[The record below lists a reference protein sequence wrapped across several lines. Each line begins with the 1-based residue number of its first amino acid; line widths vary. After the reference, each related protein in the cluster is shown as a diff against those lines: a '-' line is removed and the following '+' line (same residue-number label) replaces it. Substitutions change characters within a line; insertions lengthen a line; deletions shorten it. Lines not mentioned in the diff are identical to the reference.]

1 MFKRSRNRIILAI
14 MGSVVL
20 LFAATMSVILLASFR
35 ETRRSGRETLER
47 YAAQLDPGQAPDA
60 REERGP
66 GRGPGDLPDG
76 GGREFELST
85 FYCVALSED
94 GTVLRTDLGGRDVY
108 EEEELADIAREIL
121 AEGRTSGRTGDL
133 QYLVREGDGEIL
145 VVFLDD
151 TVAEGGLRMMTRN
164 VLIAGGAA
172 IVVLFFLS
180 LFLSKRIIRPLEEND
195 QRQRRFISDA
205 GHELKTPAAV
215 IGANAEVLAAELGE
229 NEWLSNIRYETE
241 RMGELVGRL
250 LDLSR
255 AESARTPME
264 DTDLSGIVTGE
275 ALAFES
281 LAYENGRTLRT
292 GVEDG
297 IRVSGDRTQLQQL
310 VSVLLDNAV
319 RHSSGGE
326 ISVSLGREGRSAV
339 LRVENEGEI
348 PQEKLGRLF
357 DRFYRADEARS
368 SEGDHYGL
376 GLSIAKAVAERHG
389 GTVRAACRDGKVEF
403 TAVLPVRKQTGQ
415 GASGG

>member
-1 MFKRSRNRIILAI
+1 
-14 MGSVVL
+14 
-20 LFAATMSVILLASFR
+20 
-35 ETRRSGRETLER
+35 
-47 YAAQLDPGQAPDA
+47 
-60 REERGP
+60 
-66 GRGPGDLPDG
+66 
-76 GGREFELST
+76 
-85 FYCVALSED
+85 
-94 GTVLRTDLGGRDVY
+94 
-108 EEEELADIAREIL
+108 
-121 AEGRTSGRTGDL
+121 
-133 QYLVREGDGEIL
+133 
-145 VVFLDD
+145 
-151 TVAEGGLRMMTRN
+151 
-164 VLIAGGAA
+164 
-172 IVVLFFLS
+172 
-180 LFLSKRIIRPLEEND
+180 
-195 QRQRRFISDA
+195 
-205 GHELKTPAAV
+205 
-215 IGANAEVLAAELGE
+215 
-229 NEWLSNIRYETE
+229 
-241 RMGELVGRL
+241 
-250 LDLSR
+250 
-255 AESARTPME
+255 ME